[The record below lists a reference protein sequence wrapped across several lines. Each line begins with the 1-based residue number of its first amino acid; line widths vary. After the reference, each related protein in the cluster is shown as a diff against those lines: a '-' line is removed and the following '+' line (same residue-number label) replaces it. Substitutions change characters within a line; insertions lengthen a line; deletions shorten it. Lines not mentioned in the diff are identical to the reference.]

1 MEKSRYLGDVRGRG
15 MVAGLEFVKDKAT
28 REPAPDIT
36 LRVIQEAAQNGV
48 IVGKVGVYG
57 NVIRVAPPLVM
68 NEEEAAE
75 SLEIMEKVILAL

>member
-1 MEKSRYLGDVRGRG
+1 
-15 MVAGLEFVKDKAT
+15 
-28 REPAPDIT
+28 
-36 LRVIQEAAQNGV
+36 
-48 IVGKVGVYG
+48 VYG